1 MFLPSYDTVQSQKF
15 DRIEF
20 KVPINVT
27 DASLSIFMAPP
38 AWIYD
43 CNERRTIEKKR
54 FREKKNQNTTISTID
69 F

>member
-1 MFLPSYDTVQSQKF
+1 MFLPSYDAVQSQKF

-38 AWIYD
+38 ALLYD
-43 CNERRTIEKKR
+43 LNNGEEQKTKDFAKK
-54 FREKKNQNTTISTID
+54 FQNISKYN
-69 F
+69 